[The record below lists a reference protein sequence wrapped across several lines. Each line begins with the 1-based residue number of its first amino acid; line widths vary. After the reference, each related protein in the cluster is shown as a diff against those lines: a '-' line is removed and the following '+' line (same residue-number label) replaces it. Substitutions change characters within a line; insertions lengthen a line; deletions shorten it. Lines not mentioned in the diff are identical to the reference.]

1 MIQDSM
7 AQKLQSFAG
16 VKILNIVP
24 LVLKINT
31 FTSSTKGEKE
41 LLRNNFQQ
49 KVEFK
54 LLIGITKIKYWLFSN
69 KVNPLFTY
77 GHHLQQTF

>member
-31 FTSSTKGEKE
+31 FTSSTKEVRE
-41 LLRNNFQQ
+41 LLKNNFQP

-54 LLIGITKIKYWLFSN
+54 LLIGITKIKYWLSSN
-69 KVNPLFTY
+69 KANPLFTY